1 MRVFKLADPRT
12 PPDEQSARDPIS
24 LEEAIIA
31 LRIQAGR
38 ENHVMKDRYSSAIL
52 VREEKKVIHEDV
64 EVDGSKAFW
73 RDLLP
78 RLKAERWLLGLT
90 VLLAILAT
98 FAGIHFLI
106 VLPLWIVLV
115 AALLNRSAPAL
126 VILSPAKA
134 VVAVGPASDPL
145 VPALNALDMPVLVIA
160 ADETV
165 VFQNVAAEKA
175 FGTIPPNTYL
185 AAKVRSPGILDMVRE
200 TMATGKSNQIEHNE
214 QLPSDAV
221 YVVRVAPA
229 EIPGDG
235 PGKRI
240 FLLTY
245 RDISQARRIDRMRS
259 DFVANASHELRTP
272 LASLRG
278 FIETLQGPARNDLKA
293 QEKFFGIMHE
303 QATRMSRL
311 VDDLLSLS
319 RLELRSHIAPEDPVD
334 LAPLLGHVRDSLLPL
349 ARDLDVTIT
358 LEVPESPVVIEG
370 DRDELIEVFE
380 NLVENACKYGQ
391 EGKKVDVRLSGGE
404 GAQAEVIVR
413 DYGPGIPAEH
423 VPRITERFY
432 RVNVEASRS
441 KKGTGL
447 GLAIVK
453 HILTR
458 HRARLLIHS
467 EVDKGTT
474 FTVRF

>member
-1 MRVFKLADPRT
+1 M
-12 PPDEQSARDPIS
+12 
-24 LEEAIIA
+24 
-31 LRIQAGR
+31 
-38 ENHVMKDRYSSAIL
+38 
-52 VREEKKVIHEDV
+52 IHEDV

-73 RDLLP
+73 RDLP
-78 RLKAERWLLGLT
+78 SRLKAERWLLGLT
-90 VLLAILAT
+90 ALSAILAIG
-98 FAGIHFLI
+98 AGIH
-106 VLPLWIVLV
+106 VLVVLAFWVVLV
-115 AALLNRSAPAL
+115 AALLNRSAPAS
-126 VILSPAKA
+126 VVLSPART
-134 VVAVGPASDPL
+134 VAAAGPTIDPL
-145 VPALNALDMPVLVIA
+145 VPALNALDMPVLVVA

-165 VFQNVAAEKA
+165 IFQNVAAEKA

-185 AAKVRSPGILDMVRE
+185 AARVRSPGILDMVRE
-200 TMATGKSNQIEHNE
+200 TMTTGKANQIEHTE
-214 QLPSDAV
+214 RLPSDAV

-229 EIPGDG
+229 EIGG
-235 PGKRI
+235 EGVGRRI
-240 FLLTY
+240 FLITY

-293 QEKFFGIMHE
+293 QERFFGIMHE

-319 RLELRSHIAPEDPVD
+319 RLELRSHIAPDDPVD

-349 ARDLDVTIT
+349 ANDLDVTVS
-358 LEVPESPVVIEG
+358 LVVPDKPVIVQG
-370 DRDELIEVFE
+370 DRDELTEVFE
-380 NLVENACKYGQ
+380 NLIENACKYGQ
-391 EGKKVDVRLSGGE
+391 EGKKVDIALHGGE
-404 GAQAEVIVR
+404 GAQAEVVVT

-458 HRARLLIHS
+458 HRARLLVHS
-467 EVDKGTT
+467 EVGKGTT

>member
-1 MRVFKLADPRT
+1 MS
-12 PPDEQSARDPIS
+12 DEGI
-24 LEEAIIA
+24 L
-31 LRIQAGR
+31 L
-38 ENHVMKDRYSSAIL
+38 KDAK
-52 VREEKKVIHEDV
+52 E
-64 EVDGSKAFW
+64 FW
-73 RDLLP
+73 RTLLP
-78 RLKAERWLLGLT
+78 RVRAERSILGFSL
-90 VLLAILAT
+90 VLALLAALAG
-98 FAGIHFLI
+98 AH
-106 VLPLWIVLV
+106 VLV
-115 AALLNRSAPAL
+115 ILPFWIAFVVAILNRSVASEEQTP
-126 VILSPAKA
+126 P
-134 VVAVGPASDPL
+134 VAVTAVEEARDPL
-145 VPALNALDMPVLVIA
+145 VPVLNALDMPVLVIG

-165 VFQNVAAEKA
+165 LFQNLAAEKA
-175 FGTIPPNTYL
+175 FGTIPAESYL
-185 AAKVRSPGILDMVRE
+185 SARVRSPGILDMVRE
-200 TMATGKSNQIEHNE
+200 TIATGRTHQIEHAE
-214 QLPSDAV
+214 RLPSDAV
-221 YVVRVAPA
+221 YIVRVAPA
-229 EIPGDG
+229 EIGRGD
-235 PGKRI
+235 KSQRV

-259 DFVANASHELRTP
+259 DFIANASHELRTP

-278 FIETLQGPARNDLKA
+278 FIETLQGPARNDAKA

-303 QATRMSRL
+303 QVTRMSRL

-319 RLELRSHIAPEDPVD
+319 RLELKSHIAPDDTVD
-334 LAPLLGHVRDSLLPL
+334 LVPLLGHVRDGLAPL
-349 ARDLDVTIT
+349 ARELDVAIS
-358 LEVPESPVVIEG
+358 LDVPETPVVVKG

-380 NLVENACKYGQ
+380 NLIENACKYGQ
-391 EGKKVDVRLSGGE
+391 EGKKVDVRLTEGGE
-404 GAQAEVIVR
+404 AQAEVTVA

-467 EVDKGTT
+467 ELGKGTV